1 MLFTKEL
8 IHAIQLESTFQW
20 HKRNLNAR
28 TQLKRNRIAWFVMM
42 LRANCVICKEPL
54 KQNDF
59 ASA

>member
-20 HKRNLNAR
+20 HKRNFNADSV
-28 TQLKRNRIAWFVMM
+28 KRNRLAWFVMM